1 MAFASKIISK
11 KWNYFE
17 KYEDLG
23 VSKNKQV
30 YLLQASDQQILPSL
44 NFVKISGYVPSGQ
57 SIR

>member
-1 MAFASKIISK
+1 MAFASKIILKSEIILK
-11 KWNYFE
+11 NMKI
-17 KYEDLG
+17 L
-23 VSKNKQV
+23 VCVKNKQV